1 MDGSTKS
8 LSVMLV
14 DDHRIFRE
22 GLRNLLVEHGFK
34 VVGEAAT
41 ADEAISIAAKKRPQV
56 ALMDI
61 RMADGSGIDATRTL
75 TRRFPEIRVVMLTGS
90 PDQADIVESVQAG
103 AAGYLLKGASIE
115 EIAAGV
121 RAAAN
126 GESRLSPPV
135 TAELLET
142 LREAPPRR
150 GLPGGPRLSAREFEV
165 LRLITD
171 GKGNPEIARLLEI
184 SEQTVKT
191 YVSNLLL
198 KLGVE
203 NRIQAA
209 VYAVRNGLL

>member
-1 MDGSTKS
+1 MDGSAQS

-14 DDHRIFRE
+14 DDQRIFRE
-22 GLRNLLVEHGFK
+22 GLRNLLVEQGFE

-41 ADEAISIAAKKRPQV
+41 ADEAISVAAKKRPRV

-61 RMADGSGIDATRTL
+61 RVAHGSGIEATRTL
-75 TRRFPEIRVVMLTGS
+75 TRRFPEIRVVMLTAS

-126 GESRLSPPV
+126 GEARLSPPV
-135 TAELLET
+135 TEELLER
-142 LREAPPRR
+142 LREAPPAR
-150 GLPGGPRLSAREFEV
+150 GLPGGPRLSGRELEV
-165 LRLITD
+165 LRLIAD
-171 GKGNPEIARLLEI
+171 GKGNPEIAKLLGI
-184 SEQTVKT
+184 SDQTVKT
-191 YVSNLLL
+191 YVSGLLG

-203 NRIQAA
+203 NRTQAA

>member
-22 GLRNLLVEHGFK
+22 GLRNLLVEQGFQ

-61 RMADGSGIDATRTL
+61 RMTDGSGIEATRTL
-75 TRRFPEIRVVMLTGS
+75 TKRFPEIRVVMLTGS

-126 GESRLSPPV
+126 GEPRLSPPV

-191 YVSNLLL
+191 YVSSLLL